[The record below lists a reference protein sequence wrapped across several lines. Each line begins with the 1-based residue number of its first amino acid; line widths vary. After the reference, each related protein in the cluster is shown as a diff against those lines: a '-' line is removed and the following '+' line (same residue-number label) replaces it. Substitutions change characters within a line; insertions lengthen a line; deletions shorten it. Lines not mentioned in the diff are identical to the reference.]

1 VHGNAAVPTPLPSI
15 QPTNIAATQAGQP
28 WDAVATSAT
37 SAAEDVTR
45 AAVTT
50 SGRARDAG
58 VAISR
63 FVTRASK
70 AGAGVF

>member
-1 VHGNAAVPTPLPSI
+1 MPAVHPANFAPL
-15 QPTNIAATQAGQP
+15 QAGAP
-28 WDAVATSAT
+28 WEAVTTSAT
-37 SAAEDVTR
+37 SAAEYVTR

-50 SGRARDAG
+50 GEQARNAG

-70 AGAGVF
+70 AGASVF